1 MQSFEANQDYELM
14 FQTIDV
20 HPGKDILSLKVKDL
34 PLRKRQ
40 CTNKAKTIKLKDY
53 LKRKV
58 EKERR
63 NAAKKNHHIG
73 MKQYLIESIDEVDE
87 AISDEILENYLR
99 KELENEDRNYD
110 EAYRLH
116 DYFDICDCCNEVLPG
131 KVKFYLECEQFLCQK
146 CLLDEN

>member
-1 MQSFEANQDYELM
+1 MQSFEAIQDYELM
-14 FQTIDV
+14 FETTDI
-20 HPGKDILSLKVKDL
+20 HPGKDILSLKEKDI

-40 CTNKAKTIKLKDY
+40 CATKTKTIKLKDY

-63 NAAKKNHHIG
+63 NAAKKNHRIVTKRHPVA
-73 MKQYLIESIDEVDE
+73 LIDEVDE
-87 AISDEILENYLR
+87 AISDEILVNYLR
-99 KELENEDRNYD
+99 KELEDEDRNWD

-116 DYFDICDCCNEVLPG
+116 DCFDICDWCNEVLPG